1 MLTEGFELLQKYG
14 INISKYWVNE
24 IPLHVNFPLVVK
36 ADLNHKTDV
45 GAVRLNIND
54 YSELK
59 YYFEKFKEKFNTNII
74 IQEQITGDYTEMIIG
89 IKYDITFGDIC
100 LVGIGGI
107 YTELIKDFIILSLPF
122 DIEILKNRLKELKFY
137 KILEGYRNK
146 PKVNIEILYDDIM
159 KLYGIYKNENLKE
172 IEINPLLINDKNS
185 FAVDIR
191 FLR

>member
-1 MLTEGFELLQKYG
+1 MLVEGFELLQKYG